1 MRLHFIFNPNSGRNR
16 ARPGMDRWIRDF
28 IAERS
33 LDAGLSVTEGPGH
46 ARELARAAAVTG
58 AETVVAVGG
67 DGTMNEVA
75 HGLLGS
81 DTALALVP
89 CGSGNGLALHL
100 GIPRA
105 ARAALELAAGGR
117 GRVAALDSGEADG
130 HPFFNAMGVGID
142 AEVSARFN
150 RLTRRGLASYVRAA
164 LACWREHRP
173 LRCVVETAGRRHSF
187 EALLVAVANSDQ
199 YGNHARIAP
208 GARTDDGRLDL
219 VVVRGA
225 GLLRTGALVPRLF
238 LGTLDRSP
246 LVWRATGGEF
256 IIERAEAGP
265 LHTDGETRE
274 AGRSIRV
281 AVRRRSLRMV
291 VPALCGAVE
300 PIEESAPR
308 GFALLLP

>member
-16 ARPGMDRWIRDF
+16 ARPGMDRWIREF
-28 IAERS
+28 IAERG

-46 ARELARAAAVTG
+46 ARELARGAAEAGV
-58 AETVVAVGG
+58 ETVVAVGG

-81 DTALALVP
+81 ETALALVP

-100 GIPRA
+100 GIPRS

-117 GRVAALDSGEADG
+117 GRVATLDSGEADG

-150 RLTRRGLASYVRAA
+150 RLTRRGLSSYVRAA
-164 LACWREHRP
+164 LACWRGRRP
-173 LRCVVETAGRRHSF
+173 VTCTVESAGRRHAF

-208 GARTDDGRLDL
+208 GARTDEVALTSSSCVTRAGCAPERSCRGSSSGPWTAARWSGGR
-219 VVVRGA
+219 R
-225 GLLRTGALVPRLF
+225 
-238 LGTLDRSP
+238 
-246 LVWRATGGEF
+246 
-256 IIERAEAGP
+256 
-265 LHTDGETRE
+265 
-274 AGRSIRV
+274 GRS
-281 AVRRRSLRMV
+281 S
-291 VPALCGAVE
+291 
-300 PIEESAPR
+300 
-308 GFALLLP
+308 

>member
-1 MRLHFIFNPNSGRNR
+1 
-16 ARPGMDRWIRDF
+16 MDRWIRDF

-46 ARELARAAAVTG
+46 ARDLARAAAAAGV
-58 AETVVAVGG
+58 ETVVAVGG

-81 DTALALVP
+81 ESALGLVP

-105 ARAALELAAGGR
+105 ARAALELAASGR

-150 RLTRRGLASYVRAA
+150 RLTRRGLSSYVRAA

-173 LRCVVETAGRRHSF
+173 VTCKVETG
-187 EALLVAVANSDQ
+187 
-199 YGNHARIAP
+199 
-208 GARTDDGRLDL
+208 GATAH
-219 VVVRGA
+219 VRGA
-225 GLLRTGALVPRLF
+225 AGGRRQLRPVRQPRPYRA
-238 LGTLDRSP
+238 RS
-246 LVWRATGGEF
+246 AHG
-256 IIERAEAGP
+256 
-265 LHTDGETRE
+265 
-274 AGRSIRV
+274 
-281 AVRRRSLRMV
+281 
-291 VPALCGAVE
+291 
-300 PIEESAPR
+300 
-308 GFALLLP
+308 